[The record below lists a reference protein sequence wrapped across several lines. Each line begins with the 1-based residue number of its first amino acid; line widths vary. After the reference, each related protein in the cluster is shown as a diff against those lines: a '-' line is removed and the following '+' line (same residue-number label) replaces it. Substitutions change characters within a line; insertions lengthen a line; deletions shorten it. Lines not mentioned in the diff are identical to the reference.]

1 MPLAVS
7 STIGLFADDTYI
19 YQVIKSKEDTIALKK
34 DLDTLVKWKQ
44 TWSMKFHPNIYKALT
59 ITNKRKIIRFDYK
72 IHNQCLEKVDQAKYM
87 TIHTDKKTYME
98 IPCL

>member
-1 MPLAVS
+1 MYISNLPLAVS
-7 STIGLFADDTYI
+7 STIGLFADDRYI

-34 DLDTLVKWKQ
+34 DLDTLVMWKQ

-72 IHNQCLEKVDQAKYM
+72 IHNKCLENVDHAKYLGVH
-87 TIHTDKKTYME
+87 ID
-98 IPCL
+98 